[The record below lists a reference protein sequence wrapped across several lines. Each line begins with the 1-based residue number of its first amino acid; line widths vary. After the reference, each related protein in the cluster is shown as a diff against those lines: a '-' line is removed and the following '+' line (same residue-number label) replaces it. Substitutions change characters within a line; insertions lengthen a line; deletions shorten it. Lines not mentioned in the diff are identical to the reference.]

1 MAALAPYPA
10 YFFSTCYAY
19 SVFMFNRRNE
29 MGIFNFVKEAG
40 EKLWDSLTDH
50 GGQGDKAAEH
60 LKKLNIPGAD
70 KVQINITD
78 GKASVTGDGLTQEE
92 KEKIQVA
99 VGNIAG
105 VSEVENNITT
115 TDTHD
120 EATYYTVKSGDTL
133 SAISKTVYGNANLYN
148 KIFEANRPMLSSP
161 DKIYPGQTLR
171 IPKA

>member
-1 MAALAPYPA
+1 
-10 YFFSTCYAY
+10 
-19 SVFMFNRRNE
+19 

-50 GGQGDKAAEH
+50 KGQGDKAAEH

-70 KVQINITD
+70 KVQVSITD

-115 TDTHD
+115 TDAHD

-148 KIFEANRPMLSSP
+148 KIFEANRPMLPSP

>member
-1 MAALAPYPA
+1 
-10 YFFSTCYAY
+10 
-19 SVFMFNRRNE
+19 

-70 KVQINITD
+70 KVQVSITD

-115 TDTHD
+115 TDSHD

>member
-1 MAALAPYPA
+1 
-10 YFFSTCYAY
+10 
-19 SVFMFNRRNE
+19 

-40 EKLWDSLTDH
+40 EKLWDNLTESH
-50 GGQGDKAAEH
+50 KNAGDKVSEH

-70 KVQINITD
+70 KVQVTVTD
-78 GKASVTGDGLTQEE
+78 GKASVTGDGLTQEQ

-105 VSEVENNITT
+105 VSEVENNITA
-115 TDTHD
+115 TDAED

>member
-1 MAALAPYPA
+1 
-10 YFFSTCYAY
+10 
-19 SVFMFNRRNE
+19 

-40 EKLWDSLTDH
+40 EKLWDNLTESHKDA
-50 GGQGDKAAEH
+50 GDKVSEH

-70 KVQINITD
+70 KVQVTVTD
-78 GKASVTGDGLTQEE
+78 GKASVTGDGLTQEQ

-105 VSEVENNITT
+105 VSEVENNITA
-115 TDTHD
+115 TDAED

-133 SAISKTVYGNANLYN
+133 SAISQTVYGNANQYN
-148 KIFEANRPMLSSP
+148 KIFEANKPLLSHP

-171 IPKA
+171 IPE

>member
-1 MAALAPYPA
+1 
-10 YFFSTCYAY
+10 
-19 SVFMFNRRNE
+19 

-40 EKLWDSLTDH
+40 EKLWDNLTESHKDA
-50 GGQGDKAAEH
+50 GDKVSEH

-70 KVQINITD
+70 KVQVTVTN
-78 GKASVTGDGLTQEE
+78 GKASVTGDGLTQEQ

-105 VSEVENNITT
+105 VSEVENNITA
-115 TDTHD
+115 TDAED

>member
-1 MAALAPYPA
+1 
-10 YFFSTCYAY
+10 
-19 SVFMFNRRNE
+19 
-29 MGIFNFVKEAG
+29 MGLFNFVKEAG
-40 EKLWDSLTDH
+40 EKLWDNLTDH
-50 GGQGDKAAEH
+50 KGQSDKITEH
-60 LKKLNIPGAD
+60 LKKLN
-70 KVQINITD
+70 VTD
-78 GKASVTGDGLTQEE
+78 GKASVTGDGLTQEQ

-105 VSEVENNITT
+105 VSEVENNITA
-115 TDTHD
+115 TDAKD

-133 SAISKTVYGNANLYN
+133 SAISKTVYGDANQYN

>member
-1 MAALAPYPA
+1 
-10 YFFSTCYAY
+10 
-19 SVFMFNRRNE
+19 
-29 MGIFNFVKEAG
+29 MGLFNFVKEAG
-40 EKLWDSLTDH
+40 EKLWDNLNDH
-50 GGQGDKAAEH
+50 KGQSDKIIEH
-60 LKKLNIPGAD
+60 LKKLNIPGSD
-70 KVQINITD
+70 KVQVNVTD
-78 GKASVTGDGLTQEE
+78 GKASVTGDGLTQEQ

-105 VSEVENNITT
+105 VSEVENNITA
-115 TDTHD
+115 TDAKD

-133 SAISKTVYGNANLYN
+133 SAISKTVYGDANKYN

>member
-1 MAALAPYPA
+1 
-10 YFFSTCYAY
+10 
-19 SVFMFNRRNE
+19 

-120 EATYYTVKSGDTL
+120 EATYYTVKPGDTL

>member
-1 MAALAPYPA
+1 
-10 YFFSTCYAY
+10 
-19 SVFMFNRRNE
+19 

-40 EKLWDSLTDH
+40 EKLWDNLTESHKDA
-50 GGQGDKAAEH
+50 GDKVSEH

-70 KVQINITD
+70 KVQVTVTD
-78 GKASVTGDGLTQEE
+78 GKASVTGDGLTQEQ

-105 VSEVENNITT
+105 VSEVENNITA
-115 TDTHD
+115 TDAKD

-133 SAISKTVYGNANLYN
+133 SAISKAVYGDANQYN

>member
-1 MAALAPYPA
+1 
-10 YFFSTCYAY
+10 
-19 SVFMFNRRNE
+19 

-40 EKLWDSLTDH
+40 EKLWDNLTESHKDA
-50 GGQGDKAAEH
+50 GDKVSEH

-70 KVQINITD
+70 KVQVTVTD
-78 GKASVTGDGLTQEE
+78 GKASVTGDGLTQEQ

-105 VSEVENNITT
+105 VSEVENNITA
-115 TDTHD
+115 TDAED

-148 KIFEANRPMLSSP
+148 TIFEANRPMLSSP

>member
-1 MAALAPYPA
+1 
-10 YFFSTCYAY
+10 
-19 SVFMFNRRNE
+19 

-115 TDTHD
+115 TDTHN

>member
-1 MAALAPYPA
+1 
-10 YFFSTCYAY
+10 
-19 SVFMFNRRNE
+19 

>member
-1 MAALAPYPA
+1 
-10 YFFSTCYAY
+10 
-19 SVFMFNRRNE
+19 
-29 MGIFNFVKEAG
+29 MGLFNFVKEAG
-40 EKLWDSLTDH
+40 EKLWDNLTDH
-50 GGQGDKAAEH
+50 KGQSDKITEH
-60 LKKLNIPGAD
+60 LKKLNLPGAD
-70 KVQINITD
+70 KVQVNVTD
-78 GKASVTGDGLTQEE
+78 GKASVTGDGLTQEQ

-105 VSEVENNITT
+105 VSEVENNITA
-115 TDTHD
+115 TDAKD

-133 SAISKTVYGNANLYN
+133 SAIAKKEYGDANQYN

>member
-1 MAALAPYPA
+1 
-10 YFFSTCYAY
+10 
-19 SVFMFNRRNE
+19 

-50 GGQGDKAAEH
+50 SGQGDKAAEH

-70 KVQINITD
+70 KVQVSITD

-92 KEKIQVA
+92 KEKILVA

-115 TDTHD
+115 TDSHD

>member
-1 MAALAPYPA
+1 
-10 YFFSTCYAY
+10 
-19 SVFMFNRRNE
+19 

-40 EKLWDSLTDH
+40 EKLWDNLTESHKDA
-50 GGQGDKAAEH
+50 GDKVSEH

-70 KVQINITD
+70 KVQVTVTD
-78 GKASVTGDGLTQEE
+78 GKASVTGDGLTQEQ

-105 VSEVENNITT
+105 VSEVENNITA
-115 TDTHD
+115 TDAED

-133 SAISKTVYGNANLYN
+133 SAISQTVYGNANQYN